1 MDADST
7 CRACTRRVV
16 RRPVALAVVL
26 AAVLGLAGCG
36 TQFLYNRL
44 DTVLHLYV
52 STQVDLEEAQSRGL
66 RRTLRELLDWHRRSE
81 LPRYA
86 QFAES
91 LARDAAAPLGRARI
105 DDAQLEIEALWRDAA
120 ARGAPDLARWLA
132 ALQPRQLDELFA
144 SLGEDDGEL
153 RAKYCEA
160 PEERRRRERL
170 GSLVESIED
179 WVGRLDAAQRA
190 LVRER
195 YARITPAG
203 CGWVES
209 RLRHRQALR
218 ALLGRGAAARPD
230 DLATLAD
237 LMVRPEQLWD
247 PDYRARFDANRTVI
261 VDLLAELDATLDA
274 RQRRRLVRKLGGHAE
289 DFRAL
294 AATPQVLP
302 AAGAGAAR

>member
-16 RRPVALAVVL
+16 RLAAALTVLL

-44 DTVLHLYV
+44 DTVLHFYV
-52 STQVDLEEAQSRGL
+52 STQVDLEDAQSRGL

-91 LARDAAAPLGRARI
+91 LARDAAVPLGRARI
-105 DDAQLEIEALWRDAA
+105 DRAQLEIEVLWRDAL
-120 ARGAPDLARWLA
+120 ARGAPDLARWLTG
-132 ALQPRQLDELFA
+132 LQPRQVDELFT

-153 RAKYCEA
+153 REKYCEA

-170 GSLVESIED
+170 QSLVESIED
-179 WVGRLDAAQRA
+179 WVGRLDAAQRK
-190 LVRER
+190 LVSER
-195 YARITPAG
+195 FARVTPAG

-209 RLRHRQALR
+209 RLRHRRALR
-218 ALLGRGAAARPD
+218 ALLERGAVQPDELAA
-230 DLATLAD
+230 LTD

-247 PDYRARFDANRTVI
+247 TDYRARFEANRAVI
-261 VDLLAELDATLDA
+261 VGLLAELDATLDA
-274 RQRRRLVRKLGGHAE
+274 RQRRRLVRKLGGYAQ

-294 AATPQVLP
+294 AAMQQVLP